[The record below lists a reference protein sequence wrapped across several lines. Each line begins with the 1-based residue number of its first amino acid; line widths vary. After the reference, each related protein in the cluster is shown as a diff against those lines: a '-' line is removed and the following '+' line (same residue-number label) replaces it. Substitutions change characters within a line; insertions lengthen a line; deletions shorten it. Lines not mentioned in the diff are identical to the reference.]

1 MIVYLAQT
9 YGGEHMLKNGRH
21 GGLPGGTLR
30 VVLVDEL
37 STSGDALIAALR
49 QPGREVLVERADHQD
64 TLVSLL
70 KGFWPDVVFTAQ
82 QAGQLGLPAIMAA
95 VRTVRP
101 NVPVILLAEPGDEHL
116 TAAWIRAGVEE
127 VVRRDAIG
135 QAAEAL
141 QRALEVRQPL
151 SRLSPRQ
158 LEVLRL
164 ITEGLTS
171 REIAARL
178 ELSEK
183 TVETHR
189 SAVAQRLGIRD
200 VAGLVRYA
208 VRVGLTSLA
217 PPFDSRRRD
226 AGAGLAASR
235 SASSFPSD

>member
-1 MIVYLAQT
+1 
-9 YGGEHMLKNGRH
+9 MLKNGRH
-21 GGLPGGTLR
+21 GTFPGAILR
-30 VVLVDEL
+30 IVLVDDT
-37 STSGDALIAALR
+37 TSSADALVGALR
-49 QPGREVLVERADHQD
+49 QPGREVLVERADQEE

-70 KGFWPDVVFTAQ
+70 RGFWPDVLFTAQ
-82 QAGQLGLPAIMAA
+82 QAGSLGIPAILAA

-101 NVPVILLAEPGDEHL
+101 TVPVILLANPGDEHR

-127 VVRRDAIG
+127 VVRRDALG

-151 SRLSPRQ
+151 ARLSPRQ
-158 LEVLRL
+158 IEVLRL

-171 REIAARL
+171 REIASRL
-178 ELSEK
+178 QLSEK

-208 VRVGLTSLA
+208 VRVGLTSLT
-217 PPFDSRRRD
+217 PPFDGRRRE
-226 AGAGLAASR
+226 AGAGLAASLSH
-235 SASSFPSD
+235 SAFPGN

>member
-1 MIVYLAQT
+1 
-9 YGGEHMLKNGRH
+9 MLKQGRPGVVPNGM
-21 GGLPGGTLR
+21 LR
-30 VVLVDEL
+30 VVLVNEPPTTL
-37 STSGDALIAALR
+37 EALVGALHAG
-49 QPGREVLVERADHQD
+49 GRGVLVERAGSEE
-64 TLVSLL
+64 TLVSRL
-70 KGFWPDVVFTAQ
+70 KGFWPDVVFTAPR
-82 QAGQLGLPAIMAA
+82 GQVGVPAILEV
-95 VRTVRP
+95 VRRVRP
-101 NVPVILLAEPGDEHL
+101 VVPVILLAGAEDEHR

-127 VVRRDAIG
+127 VVRRDALG
-135 QAAEAL
+135 EVAGAV

-151 SRLSPRQ
+151 ARLSPRQ
-158 LEVLRL
+158 VEVLRL

-171 REIAARL
+171 RAIAARL

-217 PPFDSRRRD
+217 APYDTRKRE

-235 SASSFPSD
+235 WPTQFPGD